1 MTKKKAK
8 AKHFVF
14 LNLMK
19 QKYHHKIVRDLAWC
33 ISSPELLNET
43 LSFGDNIMKDYFLE
57 FQEKLTKL
65 DKNSLELETFLSHKN
80 TLRLGHYYE
89 ALICFWLQ
97 NSIKFDLLANNVP
110 LRNQEKITIGEVDL
124 IVFNKITKDY
134 EHWELAVKF
143 YLAYIKKGQTDYI
156 GPNANDHFH
165 LKLAKLKNYQCK
177 ILETVPGKKYL
188 SELNISKI
196 KNKLLVKGLLCYH
209 PNDIKKPWENISVQ
223 HAQSWWIYLEEAQE
237 FLDDALK
244 NINFKKVDSILFNC
258 SQPEVM
264 ERAIITAKNFCSH
277 EILIG
282 VYANTFP
289 PINSSQKE
297 ANNQIMEMRK
307 ELDPAS
313 YLVFAENWQKAGAS
327 IIGGCC
333 GIGPEHIKE
342 LNKLR

>member
-19 QKYHHKIVRDLAWC
+19 QKYHHKIVRDLGWC

-43 LSFGDNIMKDYFLE
+43 HSFGDNMMTDYVLE

-97 NSIKFDLLANNVP
+97 NSIKFDLLANNIPV
-110 LRNQEKITIGEVDL
+110 RNQEKITIGEVDL
-124 IVFNKITKDY
+124 IVFNKITKDH

-143 YLAYIKKGQTDYI
+143 YLAHIKKGQTDYI
-156 GPNANDHFH
+156 GPNTNDHFH
-165 LKLAKLKNYQCK
+165 LKLAKLKNSQCK

-196 KNKLLVKGLLCYH
+196 KNKLLIKGLLCYH

-237 FLDDALK
+237 FLDDALSY
-244 NINFKKVDSILFNC
+244 SILDKKKWLSTPSLPKQQFNK
-258 SQPEVM
+258 
-264 ERAIITAKNFCSH
+264 KNF
-277 EILIG
+277 
-282 VYANTFP
+282 
-289 PINSSQKE
+289 
-297 ANNQIMEMRK
+297 
-307 ELDPAS
+307 
-313 YLVFAENWQKAGAS
+313 
-327 IIGGCC
+327 
-333 GIGPEHIKE
+333 
-342 LNKLR
+342 

>member
-237 FLDDALK
+237 FLDDALSYFILDKKEWLSTPSLPKQQFNKKEFLNIIRQEFSHSQSSLFIVGYKK
-244 NINFKKVDSILFNC
+244 NTLKTKGFVVHTHWPNLYNKKAT
-258 SQPEVM
+258 P
-264 ERAIITAKNFCSH
+264 
-277 EILIG
+277 
-282 VYANTFP
+282 
-289 PINSSQKE
+289 
-297 ANNQIMEMRK
+297 
-307 ELDPAS
+307 
-313 YLVFAENWQKAGAS
+313 
-327 IIGGCC
+327 
-333 GIGPEHIKE
+333 
-342 LNKLR
+342 